1 MPSEATRDRKPLL
14 SLLCTFLYE
23 LLMLR
28 CKPCGRPLVRFDR
41 FLVNKGTVIEKVCW
55 TCLVWSETG
64 YVMPERRV

>member
-1 MPSEATRDRKPLL
+1 
-14 SLLCTFLYE
+14 
-23 LLMLR
+23 MLR